1 MTVLARRVI
10 SEPLR
15 SAVDTWKVIVNLLVP
30 DSGSSVRK
38 ELLDITGLASS
49 IIASEAIKEAP
60 IVVYGGGPRV
70 RIYGLY
76 GEDAI
81 NGEDADESQL
91 VANVLDGEWTIS
103 LPCLDEDLEWVQKA
117 LKNHTTRITAREIS
131 AVVENESE
139 SNSRG
144 KSTNINLEAFL
155 RP

>member
-30 DSGSSVRK
+30 DSGCSDRK

-81 NGEDADESQL
+81 NGEDADESQF

-139 SNSRG
+139 SNSLG